1 MVDVNGKR
9 SVPKSAE
16 HTLKRGGLIMTTKNS
31 NDRITNSAEENY
43 IKGMLLIM
51 VSAFCFACMNVCV
64 RLSGDLPSVQK
75 SFFRNLVAAV
85 FAGAIIYKNHIR
97 LNVDKKQWTPLAARC
112 IFGTIG
118 ILCNFYAVDH
128 LLVADASILN
138 KLSPFFA
145 ILFSFLL
152 LKERIRPVQAVC
164 VCLAFIGCLFIVK
177 PGFQNAALIPALIG
191 VCGGLGAGI
200 AYTMVRVLGTH
211 GVKGPVIVFY
221 FSMFSCL
228 AVTPWLILDYAPMTF
243 RQLGT
248 LLMAGLFAAGGQ
260 FTITAA
266 YTYAP
271 ARKIS
276 IFDYSQIIFATVL
289 GFLLFGEIPDGY
301 SFIGY
306 TLIILASFFMFLYNR
321 REQA

>member
-1 MVDVNGKR
+1 ML
-9 SVPKSAE
+9 E
-16 HTLKRGGLIMTTKNS
+16 RGAR
-31 NDRITNSAEENY
+31 RIIIKFDWKGMRYMKQENY
-43 IKGMLLIM
+43 VKGMIM
-51 VSAFCFACMNVCV
+51 IILSAFFFACMNVSV
-64 RLSGDLPSVQK
+64 RLAGDLPTMQK

-85 FAGAIIYKNHIR
+85 FAAVILIR
-97 LNVDKKQWTPLAARC
+97 SRTAPRVNKRYWPPLAMRC
-112 IFGTIG
+112 LFGTLG
-118 ILCNFYAVDH
+118 ILCNYYAIDH

-145 ILFSFLL
+145 IIFSFLI
-152 LKERIRPVQAVC
+152 LKEKIKPAQAAC
-164 VCLAFIGCLFIVK
+164 VLLAFAGCLFVVK

-221 FSMFSCL
+221 FSMFSCVFL
-228 AVTPWLILDYAPMTF
+228 LPWMILDFAPMTAK
-243 RQLGT
+243 QLVT

-260 FTITAA
+260 FTITTA

-271 ARKIS
+271 AGKIS
-276 IFDYSQIIFATVL
+276 IFDYSQIIFATLL
-289 GFLLFGEIPDGY
+289 GFLLFGEIPDGL

-306 TLIILASFFMFLYNR
+306 ALIILASLGMFIYNKR
-321 REQA
+321 AAEKA